1 MLGRRALFVLAWAC
15 LQSVACSGAQQGY
28 YDACAEPAGLALGCE
43 VPPADELTSFDACM
57 KLASC
62 GVIDTQDE
70 LDPDNPDDVHDFE
83 LCLDQIEESEAALG
97 DTVLV
102 CIAETT
108 CPDLSRVDPETT
120 MMDDPNPSAA
130 QIEGIIGYCGRL
142 DPG

>member
-1 MLGRRALFVLAWAC
+1 
-15 LQSVACSGAQQGY
+15 
-28 YDACAEPAGLALGCE
+28 
-43 VPPADELTSFDACM
+43 
-57 KLASC
+57 
-62 GVIDTQDE
+62 
-70 LDPDNPDDVHDFE
+70 
-83 LCLDQIEESEAALG
+83 
-97 DTVLV
+97 VLV

>member
-1 MLGRRALFVLAWAC
+1 MLGGRALFVLGWAC
-15 LQSVACSGAQQGY
+15 LNVVACSGPQQGY

-70 LDPDNPDDVHDFE
+70 DDDDDMTPTIFE
-83 LCLDQIEESEAALG
+83 RCIDEVEASEEAVG

-102 CIAETT
+102 CIAETS
-108 CPDLSRVDPETT
+108 CPDLARVDPATT
-120 MMDDPNPSAA
+120 MMDDPNPSNDA
-130 QIEGIIGYCGRL
+130 IEGIIGYCGRL